1 MFTFSARRKK
11 NGWSLTLLLVARG
24 FCRDGAAVAAS
35 RHGSFI
41 VDDDLRGKNEENSPK
56 RSSKKRRERG
66 RNTHDNMNNNNNNN
80 NNSKEETGRDTPQ
93 LYSAIVGGEGQ
104 DFVATT
110 LSTSAQVRRETERT
124 IFFFSSTL
132 LYFCFSQSVFAISY
146 FLYLCLFLLCDAKE
160 IESAK
165 MFSNWRLSPMFVLL
179 FSNRSKRRCKKS
191 NPRAR

>member
-1 MFTFSARRKK
+1 MITFLARRKK

-41 VDDDLRGKNEENSPK
+41 VDDDLRGKNEENSPTK
-56 RSSKKRRERG
+56 RSSKKKARERG
-66 RNTHDNMNNNNNNN
+66 RNTRDNMNNNNNNN

-124 IFFFSSTL
+124 IFFFLIDTAL
-132 LYFCFSQSVFAISY
+132 L
-146 FLYLCLFLLCDAKE
+146 
-160 IESAK
+160 
-165 MFSNWRLSPMFVLL
+165 LL
-179 FSNRSKRRCKKS
+179 FTICFCNFLFSIFVSLSSMRCE
-191 NPRAR
+191 RD

>member
-1 MFTFSARRKK
+1 M
-11 NGWSLTLLLVARG
+11 
-24 FCRDGAAVAAS
+24 
-35 RHGSFI
+35 
-41 VDDDLRGKNEENSPK
+41 
-56 RSSKKRRERG
+56 
-66 RNTHDNMNNNNNNN
+66 NNNNNN

-110 LSTSAQVRRETERT
+110 LSTSAQVRRETERDH
-124 IFFFSSTL
+124 FFFLSDTTL
-132 LYFCFSQSVFAISY
+132 LLLFNLFASSY
-146 FLYLCLFLLCDAKE
+146 FLYLFLFLLCDAKE

-165 MFSNWRLSPMFVLL
+165 IFSNRRLSPMFVLL